1 VNQHL
6 RKLAA
11 VAVGV
16 ALVAAACGDDNDDS
30 GSGATTTAASG
41 ATTTAASGATTTAAG
56 GATTT
61 AGAGTTAA
69 AGTAIQ
75 FKPLD
80 VAGPLTIAALEN
92 GDIQMGLL
100 LSSDGTISQ
109 NGWVSLE
116 DDKQLQPVENLVT
129 VGNPEKLT
137 TEYAEAID
145 GALSKL
151 TTEELQALNLKM
163 NVDKEAP
170 ADVAAGWLEENDL
183 LSEEPALT
191 GSIVIGSSNFNEQEL
206 VAEMVA
212 QVLEARGVTVERKFK
227 LGAREVVAPAL
238 ENGDID
244 AYVEYVGSYLTF
256 LKGEPT
262 SDLDETMTALR
273 AALEPK
279 GLTALE
285 PAPAEDKNAFVVT
298 KATADEFSLVK
309 ISDLASITGDFVFG
323 GPPECPERP
332 LCIGGLESVYGLTFN
347 V

>member
-1 VNQHL
+1 MNQHL

-16 ALVAAACGDDNDDS
+16 ALVAAALRRRQRRQRLRRHDDRR
-30 GSGATTTAASG
+30 SGA
-41 ATTTAASGATTTAAG
+41 ATTTAAG

-61 AGAGTTAA
+61 AAGGATTAA

-80 VAGPLTIAALEN
+80 VGGPLTIAALEN

-100 LSSDGTISQ
+100 FSSDGTIAQ
-109 NGWVSLE
+109 NGWVALE
-116 DDKQLQPVENLVT
+116 DDKQLQPVENLVA
-129 VGNPEKLT
+129 VGSAEKLT
-137 TEYAEAID
+137 DDFAEAID

-151 TTEELQALNLKM
+151 TTEELQALNVKM

-170 ADVAAGWLEENDL
+170 ADVAAAWLEENDL
-183 LSEEPALT
+183 LAEEPALT
-191 GSIVIGSSNFNEQEL
+191 GSIVIGSANFNEQEL

-244 AYVEYVGSYLTF
+244 AYVEYVGQLPH
-256 LKGEPT
+256 LPG
-262 SDLDETMTALR
+262 
-273 AALEPK
+273 
-279 GLTALE
+279 GG
-285 PAPAEDKNAFVVT
+285 
-298 KATADEFSLVK
+298 ADQ
-309 ISDLASITGDFVFG
+309 
-323 GPPECPERP
+323 
-332 LCIGGLESVYGLTFN
+332 
-347 V
+347 

>member
-1 VNQHL
+1 MNQHL

-16 ALVAAACGDDNDDS
+16 VLVAAGCGDDDDDS
-30 GSGATTTAASG
+30 GAGATTTAASG

-80 VAGPLTIAALEN
+80 VGGPLTIAALEN

-109 NGWVSLE
+109 NGWVVLE

-129 VGNPEKLT
+129 VGSAEKLT
-137 TEYAEAID
+137 DDYAEAID

-170 ADVAAGWLEENDL
+170 ADVAAG
-183 LSEEPALT
+183 
-191 GSIVIGSSNFNEQEL
+191 V
-206 VAEMVA
+206 
-212 QVLEARGVTVERKFK
+212 ARG
-227 LGAREVVAPAL
+227 
-238 ENGDID
+238 
-244 AYVEYVGSYLTF
+244 
-256 LKGEPT
+256 
-262 SDLDETMTALR
+262 
-273 AALEPK
+273 
-279 GLTALE
+279 
-285 PAPAEDKNAFVVT
+285 
-298 KATADEFSLVK
+298 
-309 ISDLASITGDFVFG
+309 
-323 GPPECPERP
+323 ERP
-332 LCIGGLESVYGLTFN
+332 AGRGAGPHRLDHDRLGRTSTSRSWSPRWSPRSSRPVA
-347 V
+347 